1 MHKTDTPAPLG
12 ATVTEVLCEELCS
25 MEQREVENARHL
37 EALRAALQLGAADIE
52 AGRFK
57 SFDTKASLREHLRS
71 VGGREGN
78 ARSAI

>member
-1 MHKTDTPAPLG
+1 MQKTDTPAPVG
-12 ATVTEVLCEELCS
+12 ATVTEVLREELCS
-25 MEQREVENARHL
+25 MEQREVEDARHL

-57 SFDTKASLREHLRS
+57 SFDAKASLREHLRS